1 MSNVNNDPNK
11 QKIVK
16 HKMNEVPV
24 SNEIFEIFIYTGNSI
39 IKRKLTKF
47 F

>member
-16 HKMNEVPV
+16 YKMNEVPV
-24 SNEIFEIFIYTGNSI
+24 SNEIFEIFIYKDI
-39 IKRKLTKF
+39 IRRVIQ
-47 F
+47 

>member
-16 HKMNEVPV
+16 CKMNEASV
-24 SNEIFEIFIYTGNSI
+24 SNEIFEIIIYIGI
-39 IKRKLTKF
+39 IRRVIQ
-47 F
+47 